1 MPPRPKAL
9 RLVSSALGVR
19 AAAPPFG
26 LRAWS
31 SEAEAIAVL
40 IDAEGVDANDPAAVA
55 AQIPH
60 AIELPECTLVCVLG
74 TAARGRGV
82 IRCVRRA
89 VQIPRSAR
97 CTALVARGYVGV
109 GAGIDDAGSN
119 DLAWGFSSPC

>member
-9 RLVSSALGVR
+9 RLVTSALGAR
-19 AAAPPFG
+19 TPAPPFG

-40 IDAEGVDANDPAAVA
+40 IDAAGFDASDPASVA

-60 AIELPECTLVCVLG
+60 ASDLPESTLVCVLG
-74 TAARGRGV
+74 AAARRGGV
-82 IRCVRRA
+82 TRCLQRTL
-89 VQIPRSAR
+89 QIPLFAR

>member
-1 MPPRPKAL
+1 
-9 RLVSSALGVR
+9 
-19 AAAPPFG
+19 

-40 IDAEGVDANDPAAVA
+40 IDAEGLDTSDPAAVA

-60 AIELPECTLVCVLG
+60 AIELPESTLVCVLG
-74 TAARGRGV
+74 AAARGHGV
-82 IRCVRRA
+82 MRCLQRT
-89 VQIPRSAR
+89 VQVPLSAR
-97 CTALVARGYVGV
+97 CTALLARGYVGV